1 MLIALIILFVLGFSL
16 ILFLILKSS
25 TQNNSQFNAFTQ
37 QFNSQLNAITLQLN
51 ERLKDNTN
59 TLLKTQQDVTARL
72 SKISDVEKSLVR
84 MEETY
89 KQVLDISKDISSLQD
104 LLRAPKFR
112 GGMGEFLLENL
123 LNQIMPSK
131 DFFSMQY
138 IFKNGAKS
146 DAVIHIGD
154 SLVAIDAKFPLESF
168 RRMVESSN
176 EEEIKANRR
185 QFVRDVQ
192 NRIDEIAS
200 KYILPDEG
208 TYDFALMYI
217 PAENVYYET
226 ILKDMQEKEQNSLYS
241 YALNKK
247 VIPVSP
253 HSLYPYLI
261 VILRGLKG
269 LAIEKNAR
277 QVVEYLGRLQVDLGK
292 FKEDFRL
299 VGGHISN
306 AKVKFE
312 EAEKRLEKFSEKFVS
327 GQTQTKLIEEEVVK

>member
-1 MLIALIILFVLGFSL
+1 MITILMLTIILLVLGIAFIMSL
-16 ILFLILKSS
+16 IFKLSS
-25 TQNNSQFNAFTQ
+25 QVNSQFV
-37 QFNSQLNAITLQLN
+37 AINQQLN
-51 ERLKDNTN
+51 ERLKDNTD
-59 TLLKTQQDVTARL
+59 TLIKTQQDITQRL
-72 SKISDVEKSLVR
+72 NKISDVEKSLMK

-89 KQVLDISKDISSLQD
+89 KQVLEVSKDISSLQD
-104 LLRAPKFR
+104 LFRAPKFR
-112 GGMGEFLLENL
+112 GGVGEFSLENL
-123 LNQIMPSK
+123 LSQIMPR
-131 DFFSMQY
+131 DLFDVQY
-138 IFKNGAKS
+138 PFKNGTKA
-146 DAVIHIGD
+146 DAVIRIGS

-168 RRMVESSN
+168 NRMIESQD
-176 EEEIKANRR
+176 EDDKKVNRR

-192 NRIDEIAS
+192 NRIEEISS

-226 ILKDMQEKEQNSLYS
+226 ILKDIQEKDEKSLYS

-269 LAIEKNAR
+269 LSIEKNAR
-277 QVVEYLGRLQVDLGK
+277 QIVEYLGRLHVDLNK

-299 VGGHISN
+299 VGGHLIN
-306 AKVKFE
+306 AKAKYE
-312 EAEKRLEKFSEKFVS
+312 EAEKRLDKFSDKFIS
-327 GQTQTKLIEEEVVK
+327 SQTQTKSLK

>member
-1 MLIALIILFVLGFSL
+1 MLIAGIVLFILGFAL
-16 ILFLILKSS
+16 ILFLVFKLSL
-25 TQNNSQFNAFTQ
+25 QL
-37 QFNSQLNAITLQLN
+37 NSQLSTITQQLN
-51 ERLKDNTN
+51 ERLRDNTD
-59 TLLKTQQDVTARL
+59 TLLKTQRDVTERL

-84 MEETY
+84 MEQTY
-89 KQVLDISKDISSLQD
+89 KQILEISKDITSLQD

-123 LNQIMPSK
+123 LTQIMPSK
-131 DFFSMQY
+131 DFFSLQY
-138 IFKNGAKS
+138 SFKNGSKA
-146 DAVIHIGD
+146 DAIIKIG
-154 SLVAIDAKFPLESF
+154 SNLVVIDAKFPLESF
-168 RRMVESSN
+168 KRMIESQN
-176 EEEIKANRR
+176 EEQKKVERR

-217 PAENVYYET
+217 PAENIYYET
-226 ILKDMQEKEQNSLYS
+226 ILKDMQEKDQKSLYS

-269 LAIEKNAR
+269 LAIEKNAK
-277 QVVEYLGRLQVDLGK
+277 QILEYLGGLQVDLNK

-299 VGGHISN
+299 VGGHLFN
-306 AKVKFE
+306 AKTKYE
-312 EAEKRLEKFSEKFVS
+312 EAEKKLDKFSDRFIA
-327 GQTQTKLIEEEVVK
+327 GQTSAKSIK

>member
-1 MLIALIILFVLGFSL
+1 MVIAGIILFILGFSL
-16 ILFLILKSS
+16 ILFLVFKLSS
-25 TQNNSQFNAFTQ
+25 QL
-37 QFNSQLNAITLQLN
+37 NSQLNVINQQLN
-51 ERLKDNTN
+51 NRLKDNTD
-59 TLLKTQQDVTARL
+59 TLLQTQRDVTERL

-84 MEETY
+84 MEQTY

-104 LLRAPKFR
+104 LLKAPKFR

-123 LNQIMPSK
+123 LTQIMPSK
-131 DFFSMQY
+131 EYFSLQHS
-138 IFKNGAKS
+138 FKNGTKV
-146 DAVIHIGD
+146 DAIIRIGD
-154 SLVAIDAKFPLESF
+154 NIVPIDAKFPLESF
-168 RRMVESSN
+168 KRMVESQS
-176 EEEIKANRR
+176 EDQIKVERR

-217 PAENVYYET
+217 PAENIYYET
-226 ILKDMQEKEQNSLYS
+226 ILKDMQEKDQKSLYS

-261 VILRGLKG
+261 VILKGLKG
-269 LAIEKNAR
+269 LSIEKNAKKI
-277 QVVEYLGRLQVDLGK
+277 VEYLGRLQVDLNK

-299 VGGHISN
+299 VGGHLFN
-306 AKVKFE
+306 AKAKYE
-312 EAEKRLEKFSEKFVS
+312 EAEKRLEKFSDKFIS
-327 GQTQTKLIEEEVVK
+327 SQAPTKAIK

>member
-1 MLIALIILFVLGFSL
+1 MIIVGITLFVLGFAL
-16 ILFLILKSS
+16 ILFIVFKLSS
-25 TQNNSQFNAFTQ
+25 QLNA
-37 QFNSQLNAITLQLN
+37 QLNAITQQLN
-51 ERLKDNTN
+51 ERLKDNTD
-59 TLLKTQQDVTARL
+59 TLLKTQRDVTDRL
-72 SKISDVEKSLVR
+72 NKISDVEKSLVR

-89 KQVLDISKDISSLQD
+89 KQVLEVSKDISSLQD

-123 LNQIMPSK
+123 LSQIMPSN
-131 DFFSMQY
+131 DFFSLQY
-138 IFKNGAKS
+138 SFKSGTKA
-146 DAVIHIGD
+146 DAVIKIGNN
-154 SLVAIDAKFPLESF
+154 LVAIDAKFPLESF
-168 RRMVESSN
+168 KRMIESQN
-176 EEEIKANRR
+176 EDENRTIRR

-192 NRIDEIAS
+192 NRIDEIAT

-226 ILKDMQEKEQNSLYS
+226 ILKDMQEKEDKSLYS

-269 LAIEKNAR
+269 LAIEKNAK
-277 QVVEYLGRLQVDLGK
+277 QVIEYLGRLQVDLNR
-292 FKEDFRL
+292 FREDFRL
-299 VGGHISN
+299 VGGHLSN
-306 AKVKFE
+306 AKIKYE
-312 EAEKRLEKFSEKFVS
+312 EAEKRLDKFSDKFIS
-327 GQTQTKLIEEEVVK
+327 GQTPAKLVE

>member
-1 MLIALIILFVLGFSL
+1 MLILGMALFILGFLL
-16 ILFLILKSS
+16 ILFFIFKLSS
-25 TQNNSQFNAFTQ
+25 QL
-37 QFNSQLNAITLQLN
+37 NSQLNIITQQLN
-51 ERLKDNTN
+51 ERLRDNTD
-59 TLLKTQQDVTARL
+59 TLLKTQRDVTERL
-72 SKISDVEKSLVR
+72 NKISEVEKSLVR

-104 LLRAPKFR
+104 LFRAPKFR
-112 GGMGEFLLENL
+112 GGIGEFSLENL
-123 LNQIMPSK
+123 LCQIMPK
-131 DFFSMQY
+131 DFFGLQY
-138 IFKNGAKS
+138 SFKNGAMA
-146 DAVIHIGD
+146 DAVIKIGTN
-154 SLVAIDAKFPLESF
+154 LVAIDAKFPLESF
-168 RRMVESSN
+168 NRMVESKKDD
-176 EEEIKANRR
+176 EDKVNRK

-226 ILKDMQEKEQNSLYS
+226 ILKDMQEKDEKSLYS
-241 YALNKK
+241 YALNKR

-269 LAIEKNAR
+269 LAIEKNAK
-277 QVVEYLGRLQVDLGK
+277 QVIEYLGRLQVDLNK

-299 VGGHISN
+299 VGGHLSN

-312 EAEKRLEKFSEKFVS
+312 EAEKRLERFSDRFVS
-327 GQTQTKLIEEEVVK
+327 GQNTTKLIE

>member
-1 MLIALIILFVLGFSL
+1 MSL
-16 ILFLILKSS
+16 IFKLSS
-25 TQNNSQFNAFTQ
+25 QVNSQFV
-37 QFNSQLNAITLQLN
+37 AINQQLN
-51 ERLKDNTN
+51 ERLKDNTD
-59 TLLKTQQDVTARL
+59 TLIKTQQDITQRL
-72 SKISDVEKSLVR
+72 NKISDVEKSLMK

-89 KQVLDISKDISSLQD
+89 KQVLEVSKDISSLQD
-104 LLRAPKFR
+104 LFRAPKFR
-112 GGMGEFLLENL
+112 GGVGEFSLENL
-123 LNQIMPSK
+123 LSQIMPR
-131 DFFSMQY
+131 DLFDVQY
-138 IFKNGAKS
+138 PFKNGTKA
-146 DAVIHIGD
+146 DAVIRIGS

-168 RRMVESSN
+168 NRMIESQD
-176 EEEIKANRR
+176 EDDKKVNRR

-192 NRIDEIAS
+192 NRIEEISS

-226 ILKDMQEKEQNSLYS
+226 ILKDIQEKDEKSLYS

-269 LAIEKNAR
+269 LSIEKNAR
-277 QVVEYLGRLQVDLGK
+277 QIVEYLGRLHVDLNK

-299 VGGHISN
+299 VGGHLIN
-306 AKVKFE
+306 AKAKYE
-312 EAEKRLEKFSEKFVS
+312 EAEKRLDKFSDKFIS
-327 GQTQTKLIEEEVVK
+327 SQTQTKSLK

>member
-1 MLIALIILFVLGFSL
+1 MLIALAIVLFILGFAL
-16 ILFLILKSS
+16 MMFLVFKLS
-25 TQNNSQFNAFTQ
+25 
-37 QFNSQLNAITLQLN
+37 SQLNLQLNTITQQLN
-51 ERLKDNTN
+51 ERLKDNTD
-59 TLLKTQQDVTARL
+59 TLLKTQQDVTERL
-72 SKISDVEKSLVR
+72 SKISEVEKSLVR
-84 MEETY
+84 MEQTY
-89 KQVLDISKDISSLQD
+89 KQVLEVSKDIASLQD

-123 LNQIMPSK
+123 LTQIMPSN
-131 DFFSMQY
+131 DFFILQY
-138 IFKNGAKS
+138 SFKNGTKA
-146 DAVIHIGD
+146 DAVIKIGD
-154 SLVAIDAKFPLESF
+154 NLVPIDAKFPLESF
-168 RRMVESSN
+168 KRMIESSD
-176 EEEIKANRR
+176 EEEKRSNRK

-226 ILKDMQEKEQNSLYS
+226 ILKDMQEKDQKSLYS

-269 LAIEKNAR
+269 LAIEKNAKEI
-277 QVVEYLGRLQVDLGK
+277 VEYLGRLQVDLDK

-299 VGGHISN
+299 VGGHLSS
-306 AKVKFE
+306 AKSKYD
-312 EAEKRLEKFSEKFVS
+312 EAEKRLDKFSDRFIS
-327 GQTQTKLIEEEVVK
+327 GQIPTKLIK

>member
-1 MLIALIILFVLGFSL
+1 MLIAAISLFVLVFVL
-16 ILFLILKSS
+16 MLFLVFKLSS
-25 TQNNSQFNAFTQ
+25 QL
-37 QFNSQLNAITLQLN
+37 NSQLNAITQQLN
-51 ERLKDNTN
+51 ERLKDNTD
-59 TLLKTQQDVTARL
+59 TLLKTQQDVTQRL
-72 SKISDVEKSLVR
+72 NKISDIEKSLVR

-89 KQVLDISKDISSLQD
+89 KQVLEISKDISSLQD
-104 LLRAPKFR
+104 LFRAPKFR
-112 GGMGEFLLENL
+112 GGVGEFSLENL
-123 LNQIMPSK
+123 LSQIMPK
-131 DFFSMQY
+131 DFFSTQY
-138 IFKNGAKS
+138 SFKNGTKV
-146 DAVIHIGD
+146 DAVIKIGD

-168 RRMVESSN
+168 KRMVESQS
-176 EEEIKANRR
+176 EEEKKTNRR
-185 QFVRDVQ
+185 QFTRDVQ

-226 ILKDMQEKEQNSLYS
+226 ILKDVQEKDQKSLYS

-269 LAIEKNAR
+269 LAIEKNAK
-277 QVVEYLGRLQVDLGK
+277 QVVEYLGRLQVDLNK

-299 VGGHISN
+299 VGGHLFN
-306 AKVKFE
+306 AKVKYE
-312 EAEKRLEKFSEKFVS
+312 DAEKRLDRFSDKFIS
-327 GQTQTKLIEEEVVK
+327 GQAPTKLVK